1 MTGNRTAGRPPVDNR
16 QARFARAMARAELG
30 QFYVSEQD
38 LRMLQFERQKRPRR
52 SRRIAELTKE
62 VA

>member
-1 MTGNRTAGRPPVDNR
+1 MTGNRTAGRPPVDNG

-30 QFYVSEQD
+30 RFYVSEQD
-38 LRMLQFERQKRPRR
+38 LRVLQFERQRGPRR
-52 SRRIAELTKE
+52 SRRMPELTKE